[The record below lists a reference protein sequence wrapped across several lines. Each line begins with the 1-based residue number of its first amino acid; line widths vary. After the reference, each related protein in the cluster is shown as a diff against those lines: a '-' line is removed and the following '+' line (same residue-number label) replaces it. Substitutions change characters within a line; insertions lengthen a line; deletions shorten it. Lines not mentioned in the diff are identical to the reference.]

1 MDSAAG
7 FCSRHRFLESKPV
20 CMSMSATPSNPTPA
34 GDDRNLVAV
43 DPALAVSFEDKLQ
56 LFWQKNRNLVFGLIV
71 LVVLGI
77 VAREGWQYMSAKKE
91 KEIGATYAAATSPE
105 QLKAFAVS
113 HSDHVLGGIAQLRM
127 ADDAYK
133 AGKSADAIAGY
144 DKAIASLKEGPL
156 VARAQL
162 GRALAKVQS
171 GKAAEGQ
178 AELKKIADD
187 TKQVKAV
194 RAEAAYHLASLAVD
208 AGDATEAQKYVDQL
222 TQLDIASP
230 WTQRAMAIRATLPA
244 QPAGAPAAAK
254 EAPAAAQK
262 GQKQDEASQPV
273 QVKIPGK

>member
-1 MDSAAG
+1 
-7 FCSRHRFLESKPV
+7 
-20 CMSMSATPSNPTPA
+20 MSMSATPSNPTPA

-43 DPALAVSFEDKLQ
+43 DPAMTVSFEDKLQ

-71 LVVLGI
+71 LIVLAI
-77 VAREGWQYMSAKKE
+77 VAREGWQYLSAKKE
-91 KEIGATYAAATSPE
+91 KEIGGTYAAATTPE

-113 HSDHVLGGIAQLRM
+113 HSDHVLGGIAQLRI
-127 ADDAYK
+127 ADEAYK

-144 DKAIASLKEGPL
+144 DKAITSLKEGPL

-171 GKAAEGQ
+171 GKAEGQ

-194 RAEAAYHLASLAVD
+194 RAEAAYHLTSLAVD

-230 WTQRAMAIRATLPA
+230 WTQRAMAIRATLPT
-244 QPAGAPAAAK
+244 QPATAAPAAK
-254 EAPAAAQK
+254 DAPTSTQK
-262 GQKQDEASQPV
+262 GQKQDESSQPV